1 VIEPDRLTPAQT
13 EAWRARQ
20 KERAVWTAAILL
32 ALVVLIFFIAVQKMR
47 VA

>member
-1 VIEPDRLTPAQT
+1 MIEPNRLTPAQT

-20 KERAVWTAAILL
+20 KERAIWTAAILL
-32 ALVVLIFFIAVQKMR
+32 ALVVLIFFVAVRKMS